1 MVAVTNTVWN
11 PWSSGFATRF
21 FSGARNLRMSGP
33 KPRSNIVS
41 ASSKTCSKEHHLT
54 KAKKFREKWSSF
66 DYKISNASVL
76 FPATHQIF
84 DVPINHVPLF
94 NMLQNPP
101 RCSNN
106 HINRHAQGIFLG
118 SQPAAPAYHGG
129 PKSCMM
135 AYGLSNP
142 KDLKSHYLS
151 SKTLKTYNFLKPE
164 LSGKNKKGPARIAP
178 G

>member
-11 PWSSGFATRF
+11 PWSSGFVARF
-21 FSGARNLRMSGP
+21 FSGARNLRISGP

-54 KAKKFREKWSSF
+54 KARKFREKWHSF
-66 DYKISNASVL
+66 DYKISNEFVL
-76 FPATHQIF
+76 SATTHQIF

-106 HINRHAQGIFLG
+106 HINRHAQGIFLW
-118 SQPAAPAYHGG
+118 SQPATPAYHSG

-142 KDLKSHYLS
+142 KDLKSLYLS
-151 SKTLKTYNFLKPE
+151 GKTLKTYNFLKAK
-164 LSGKNKKGPARIAP
+164 LSGKK
-178 G
+178 